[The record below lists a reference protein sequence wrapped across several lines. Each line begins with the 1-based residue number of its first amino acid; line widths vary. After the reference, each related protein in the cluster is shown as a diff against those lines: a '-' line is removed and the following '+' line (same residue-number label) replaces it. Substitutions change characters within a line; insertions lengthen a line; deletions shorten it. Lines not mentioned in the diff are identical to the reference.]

1 MTLRPRLLVLRG
13 GAIGDFVLT
22 LPVLQALRAQWPDAH
37 IEVVGYPHI
46 AEIARIGGLADRIES
61 LDRAHF
67 ARFYSLRPALGEELT
82 RYVRSFDL
90 VVSFL
95 HDPDGTV
102 RRNLLSTGTRQVLYV
117 SPVAPTIHATDH
129 LLRALERLAIYAA
142 GAAPRL
148 EWPAAAVAEGRAR
161 LSAAG
166 VGAAPLA
173 LHPGSGSAAKNW
185 PPERFA
191 ELAHRARGGGWSPF
205 FLLGEADDAPAGAL
219 RALAGDLPRIE
230 GLELVDA
237 ASVLAASAAFVGND
251 SGITHLAAALGCPTV
266 AIFGPTDP
274 AIWGP
279 RGKRVE
285 LLRAPEGNLAELS
298 ADRVLAALNGLA
310 RPEPPPPASSAPIP
324 PPS

>member
-22 LPVLQALRAQWPDAH
+22 LPVLQALRAQWPEAH

-46 AEIARIGGLADRIES
+46 AELARVGGLADRIES

-67 ARFYSLRPALGEELT
+67 ARFYSLRPALGDELIG
-82 RYVRSFDL
+82 YVRSFDL

-117 SPVAPTIHATDH
+117 SPVAPSIHATDH
-129 LLRALERLAIYAA
+129 LLRALETLAIYAA
-142 GAAPRL
+142 GTAPRL
-148 EWPAAAVAEGRAR
+148 EWPAAAVAEGRSR
-161 LSAAG
+161 LTAAG
-166 VGAAPLA
+166 IGEAPLA

-185 PPERFA
+185 PPERYA
-191 ELAHRARGGGWSPF
+191 ELARRARDAGWSPF
-205 FLLGEADDAPAGAL
+205 FLLGEADDDPAVAL
-219 RALAGDLPRIE
+219 RALAADLPRIE

-279 RGKRVE
+279 RGARVA
-285 LLRAPEGNLAELS
+285 LVRAPEGRLAELS

-310 RPEPPPPASSAPIP
+310 RPEPPQSASPAPTP

>member
-1 MTLRPRLLVLRG
+1 MTLRPRLLILRG

-22 LPVLQALRAQWPDAH
+22 LPVLQALRAQWPEAH

-46 AEIARIGGLADRIES
+46 AELARVAGLADRIES

-67 ARFYSLRPALGEELT
+67 ARFYSLRPALGAELIS
-82 RYVRSFDL
+82 YVRSFDL

-129 LLRALERLAIYAA
+129 LLRALETLAIYAA
-142 GAAPRL
+142 GTAPRL

-166 VGAAPLA
+166 IGDAPLA
-173 LHPGSGSAAKNW
+173 LHPGSGSATKNW
-185 PPERFA
+185 PPERYA
-191 ELAHRARGGGWSPF
+191 ELVRQTRDGGWSPF
-205 FLLGEADDAPAGAL
+205 FLLGEADEGPSVAL
-219 RALAGDLPRIE
+219 RTLAGETPRIE

-251 SGITHLAAALGCPTV
+251 SGITHLAAALGCPTI

-279 RGKRVE
+279 RGERVT
-285 LLRAPEGNLAELS
+285 LVRAPEGKLTELPAE
-298 ADRVLAALNGLA
+298 RVLAALNALA
-310 RPEPPPPASSAPIP
+310 RPGPPQSA
-324 PPS
+324 